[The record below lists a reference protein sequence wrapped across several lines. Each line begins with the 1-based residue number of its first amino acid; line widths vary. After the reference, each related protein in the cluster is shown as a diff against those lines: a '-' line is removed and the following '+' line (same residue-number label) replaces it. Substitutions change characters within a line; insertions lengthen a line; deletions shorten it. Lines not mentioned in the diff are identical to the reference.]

1 MSTKLDYS
9 PDGQSSMWSDTNV
22 RAGRS
27 QNVMNFSI
35 FIKFSMMRT
44 RLDQMHEVMWTHV
57 WTRKSQVPNWARGHV
72 CANEQF
78 GLFSLVVAF
87 GVWRQ
92 PDKYDVRRWT
102 MNVTWVSFA
111 IYYSQSLLCP
121 ILLRFCQKRTKSTS
135 IFNSSRINQFT
146 RISSP
151 IAVAKHWLNSMSMV
165 IHSSFINRQCE
176 SENVQK

>member
-27 QNVMNFSI
+27 QNEMNFSI

-57 WTRKSQVPNWARGHV
+57 RTRKSQVPNWARGHV

-78 GLFSLVVAF
+78 VLFSLDVACW
-87 GVWRQ
+87 GMATALCRMC
-92 PDKYDVRRWT
+92 PT
-102 MNVTWVSFA
+102 MLRELVLLFIIRNHYCVSYFCVFA
-111 IYYSQSLLCP
+111 K
-121 ILLRFCQKRTKSTS
+121 KRTKSTS
-135 IFNSSRINQFT
+135 IFNSSRIQFT

-151 IAVAKHWLNSMSMV
+151 IAIAKHWLNSMSMF